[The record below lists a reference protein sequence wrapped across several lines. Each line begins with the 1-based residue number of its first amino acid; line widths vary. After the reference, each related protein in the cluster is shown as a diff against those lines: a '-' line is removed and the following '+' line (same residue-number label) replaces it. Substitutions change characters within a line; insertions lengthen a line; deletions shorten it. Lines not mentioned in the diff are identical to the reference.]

1 MTQAEPGL
9 PRQSFNSADGDPAQ
23 AFAGWQAAVAPVF
36 DVAPAFPDQPFAAT
50 YDSYHLGDILIGL
63 GTFDAT
69 AFTRSLD
76 KAKRDGLDYVL
87 IQVYTAGG
95 YSGHLD
101 DRPVTV
107 HPRDLVTLDMTR
119 ETRTV
124 SLASSNITVLL
135 PRDLVKSRQI
145 PHGLMTR
152 GPRGAVLGGM
162 LADHLI
168 GLSQRLHTMPLST
181 GAAAAVATL
190 ALYEAALDP
199 IEEMLEAA
207 VEPQR
212 DLLFQRV
219 RRLIDARITSG
230 KIDIASLAADLGVSR
245 STLYRLFEP
254 QKGVEAYIT
263 DRRLAHVR
271 RALSDENDTR
281 RIGTI
286 AAAYGFDDHSN
297 FSRIFKRRYGQTPA
311 DLRTLGRHAR
321 PEENE
326 ESFDLRPW
334 IADVT

>member
-1 MTQAEPGL
+1 MSQAEPGL
-9 PRQSFNSADGDPAQ
+9 PRQSFNSRDLDPAL

-36 DVAPAFPDQPFAAT
+36 DVAPAFPDRPFAAT
-50 YDSYHLGDILIGL
+50 YDSYHLGDILVGL
-63 GTFDAT
+63 GTFDPT
-69 AFTRSLD
+69 LFTRSHDMARL
-76 KAKRDGLDYVL
+76 DGLDYAL

-107 HPRDLVTLDMTR
+107 RPGDLVTLDMTR
-119 ETRTV
+119 QTRTL
-124 SLASSNITVLL
+124 SLASSNITVLV

-152 GPRGAVLGGM
+152 GLRGGILGGM
-162 LADHLI
+162 LADHLV
-168 GLSQRLHTMPLST
+168 GLSQRLPTMPLST
-181 GAAAAVATL
+181 GAAAATATL
-190 ALYEAALDP
+190 ALYEAALAP
-199 IEEMLEAA
+199 IDEMLGAA
-207 VEPQR
+207 VEPLR
-212 DLLFQRV
+212 DLLFQRA
-219 RRLIDARITSG
+219 RRLVDTRITTG

-263 DRRLAHVR
+263 ERRLAHVR
-271 RALSDENDTR
+271 RALSDDNDTR

-311 DLRTLGRHAR
+311 ELRALGRHGR
-321 PEENE
+321 PDDNE

>member
-9 PRQSFNSADGDPAQ
+9 PRQSFNSADSDPAQ

-36 DVAPAFPDQPFAAT
+36 DIAPAFPDRPFAAT

-63 GTFDAT
+63 GNFDAT
-69 AFTRSLD
+69 MFTRSLD
-76 KAKRDGLDYVL
+76 KAQRDGLDYVL

-95 YSGHLD
+95 YTGHLD

-124 SLASSNITVLL
+124 SLPSSNITVLL

-145 PHGLMTR
+145 PHGLMTG

-168 GLSQRLHTMPLST
+168 GLSQRLPTMPLST

-207 VEPQR
+207 AEPQR

-254 QKGVEAYIT
+254 QKGVEAFIT
-263 DRRLAHVR
+263 ERRLAHVR
-271 RALSDENDTR
+271 RALSDETDTR

-311 DLRTLGRHAR
+311 DLRALGRHAR
-321 PEENE
+321 PEDTDEA
-326 ESFDLRPW
+326 FDLRPW

>member
-1 MTQAEPGL
+1 MTHAEPGL
-9 PRQSFNSADGDPAQ
+9 PRQSFNSADLEPAQ
-23 AFAGWQAAVAPVF
+23 AFAGWQAAIAPVF
-36 DVAPAFPDQPFAAT
+36 DIEPAFPDRPFAAT

-63 GTFDAT
+63 GSFDAT
-69 AFTRSLD
+69 KFSRSHD
-76 KAKRDGLDYVL
+76 KAQRDGLDYAL

-95 YSGHLD
+95 YDGHLD
-101 DRPVTV
+101 DRTVTV
-107 HPRDLVTLDMTR
+107 RPHELVTLDMTR
-119 ETRTV
+119 QTRTV
-124 SLASSNITVLL
+124 SLPSSNITVLV
-135 PRDLVKSRQI
+135 PRDLLKARQI
-145 PHGLMTR
+145 PHGVMTR

-168 GLSQRLHTMPLST
+168 GLSQRLPTMPLST
-181 GAAAAVATL
+181 GAAAALATL

-219 RRLIDARITSG
+219 RRLIDARITTG

-254 QKGVEAYIT
+254 QKGVEAFIT
-263 DRRLAHVR
+263 ERRLAHVR
-271 RALSDENDTR
+271 RALSDETDTR

-286 AAAYGFDDHSN
+286 AAAYGFEDHSN

-311 DLRTLGRHAR
+311 ELRALGRHAR
-321 PEENE
+321 PEDGEDAFN
-326 ESFDLRPW
+326 LRPW